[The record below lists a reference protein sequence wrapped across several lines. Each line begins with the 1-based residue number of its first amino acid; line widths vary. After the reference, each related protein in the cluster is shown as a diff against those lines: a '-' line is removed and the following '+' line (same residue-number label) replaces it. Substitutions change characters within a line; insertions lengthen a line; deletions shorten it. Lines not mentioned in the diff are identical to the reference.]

1 MNSLV
6 FASKNKGKIKEV
18 TEIFGTG
25 DIKILSLLGLD
36 FPEIIENGSTFE
48 ANAKIKAET
57 VFDALRVPVISDDS
71 GLEVMQLGGH
81 PGVFS
86 ARYSGEYA
94 SDQENNEKL
103 INEIKNFD
111 EPHFA
116 KYVCTAVY
124 FDGKNYFSANGE
136 IEGRIVTKGRGIN
149 GFGYDP
155 YFIPDGYELT
165 MAELTLYEKNI
176 ISHRAKAFNELIK
189 LIINRNLYEK

>member
-1 MNSLV
+1 MNNLV

-18 TEIFGTG
+18 TEIFSIES
-25 DIKILSLLGLD
+25 IKILSLLGLD
-36 FPEIIENGSTFE
+36 FPKIIENGSTFV

-71 GLEVMQLGGH
+71 GLELEQLDGH

-86 ARYSGEYA
+86 ARYAGEYA
-94 SDQENNEKL
+94 SDHQNNEKL
-103 INEIKNFD
+103 LNDLKNVG

-116 KYVCTAVY
+116 KYVCAAVY
-124 FDGKNYFSANGE
+124 YDGKNYFSAHGE
-136 IEGRIVTKGRGIN
+136 INGKIVVKGRGVN

-155 YFIPDGYELT
+155 YFIPEGYELT
-165 MAELTLYEKNI
+165 MAELSLYEKNI

-189 LIINRNLYEK
+189 IIINRNVYEK